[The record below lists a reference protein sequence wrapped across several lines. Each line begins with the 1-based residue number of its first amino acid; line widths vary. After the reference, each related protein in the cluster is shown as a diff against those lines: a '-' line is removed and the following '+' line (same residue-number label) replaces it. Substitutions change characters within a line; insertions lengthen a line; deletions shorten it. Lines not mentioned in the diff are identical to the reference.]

1 MEKIRSHVTAHAT
14 LYGAAAV
21 ALVLFI
27 LAVMYVDTY
36 TTYTLRTKI
45 KSFFLGRREG
55 FQDQNVVAGG
65 ANIADSITRE
75 HCAKLKEQ
83 IENYDKLKEQHKGV
97 PIANLD
103 ETLDMMKQLFVSYN
117 CE

>member
-14 LYGAAAV
+14 LYGIAAAGI
-21 ALVLFI
+21 LLFVV
-27 LAVMYVDTY
+27 AVMYVDPY
-36 TTYTLRTKI
+36 TTYTLRNKI
-45 KSFFLGRREG
+45 KGFFLGRREG

-83 IENYDKLKEQHKGV
+83 IDSYTKVKEQHKGV